1 MVGYTQETDPD
12 TTARAIGKELQI
24 SPKFSRE
31 ICRMLRGK
39 NVAVAI
45 TMLEEI
51 EALKRPVPIG
61 RHNFGVAHKK
71 GIGPGRFPKKAAKA
85 IRQVIEHARSNAEYK
100 GLDAD
105 NMRLKVVAAHLG
117 RTIAGFMPRA
127 YGRSTQWN
135 QQTVN
140 IEIILEEVEEGK

>member
-1 MVGYTQETDPD
+1 MAGYTQQTDPD
-12 TTARAIGKELQI
+12 TTARAIGKELPI

-45 TMLEEI
+45 TMLEEV
-51 EALKRPVPIG
+51 EALKRPVPTL
-61 RHNFGVAHKK
+61 RFKMGVAHKR
-71 GIGPGRFPKKAAKA
+71 GVGPGRFPQKAAKA
-85 IRQVIEHARSNAEYK
+85 IRQVLESARANAEYK

-105 NMRLKVVAAHLG
+105 NMRLRVVAAHLG
-117 RTIAGFMPRA
+117 RTIPGQMPRA
-127 YGRSTQWN
+127 NGRSTQWN

-140 IEIILEEVEEGK
+140 IEVILEEVK